1 MTNLGRKGID
11 EDVQNC
17 LHNVTSNRQKYG
29 TFEYI
34 PLDMLVNILHVYTP
48 QIQRPS
54 PTTTETSK
62 IFVKGFENRCT
73 YTTVEKLLCA
83 WKSTA
88 FLVVSVVVWEGLY
101 RMINYKFLM
110 ASFYHFNYC

>member
-17 LHNVTSNRQKYG
+17 LHIVTCNRQRYG
-29 TFEYI
+29 TFEYA

-54 PTTTETSK
+54 PTTTETSN
-62 IFVKGFENRCT
+62 IFLKGFENRCP
-73 YTTVEKLLCA
+73 YTTFEKLQCA
-83 WKSTA
+83 WKITA

-101 RMINYKFLM
+101 RMINYNF
-110 ASFYHFNYC
+110 